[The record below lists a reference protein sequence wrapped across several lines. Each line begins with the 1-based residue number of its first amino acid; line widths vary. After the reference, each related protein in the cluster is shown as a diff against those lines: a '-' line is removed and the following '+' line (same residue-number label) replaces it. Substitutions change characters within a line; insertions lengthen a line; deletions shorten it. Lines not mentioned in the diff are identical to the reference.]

1 MNPKLAKLKTRL
13 APLNDI
19 GSIMGLL
26 RWDQETMMPPGG
38 AELRAS
44 QLTTIGGIQHR
55 MATDEEL
62 GGLLEDLN
70 SEIDQWD
77 FDSDEASTI
86 RVNWRDF
93 QKMVRIPT
101 ETYMAFL
108 GTAAM
113 ATQTWR
119 EAREQSDFS
128 LFQPHLEKLLGIEKE
143 LAERLDMGYAD
154 RYDALLDFYETDL
167 TTGYVKTVFD
177 GIKPQLRDL
186 IAAIAERTEAVDP
199 GIMARA
205 YDVDTQYELSKQ
217 VAEALG
223 FDFEKGRLD
232 LSTHPFTGGA
242 GFQDVRMT
250 TRISADKLGECITST
265 IHETGHAIHFQQVN
279 PALPRLGIEM
289 PGLSTAESQSR
300 FYENHI
306 GLSRAFWT
314 HYFPQYQAAFPDAL
328 GQVSFDDFYGALNA
342 VQPGFIRIE
351 ADEVTYGMHI
361 MLRFELEHALI
372 NGEMEVKDLPDAWS
386 AKMAEYLGI
395 TPPDDAHGVLQDIH
409 WSQMPMGYF
418 PTYLL
423 GSIFSAQLWETMQV
437 DHPGI
442 EAEWAQ
448 GQFGTS
454 SAWLGEKVQQHGGK
468 FTLPELV
475 ERATGRALSP
485 DPYMSYL
492 AAKYSAI
499 YGL

>member
-1 MNPKLAKLKTRL
+1 MNPKLAKLKTKL
-13 APLNDI
+13 APLNDLNNVI
-19 GSIMGLL
+19 GLL

-44 QLTTIGGIQHR
+44 QMTTLGGIQHR

-62 GGLLEDLN
+62 GSLLEDLN
-70 SEIDQWD
+70 AEIDEWD
-77 FDSDEASTI
+77 FDSDEASTV

-119 EAREQSDFS
+119 EAREKSDFS
-128 LFQPHLEKLLGIEKE
+128 LFQPHLEKLLALETE
-143 LAERLDMGYAD
+143 LAERLDLGYAD
-154 RYDALLDFYETDL
+154 RYDALLDFFETDL
-167 TTGYVKTVFD
+167 TTEYVKGVFD
-177 GIKPQLRDL
+177 GIKPQLKDL
-186 IAAIAERTEAVDP
+186 IAAISENADAVDP
-199 GIMARA
+199 SIMARD
-205 YDVDTQYELSKQ
+205 YDIDTQYDLSKQ

-250 TRISADKLGECITST
+250 TRISSDKLAECISST
-265 IHETGHAIHFQQVN
+265 IHETGHAIHAQQVS
-279 PALPRLGIEM
+279 PALPRLGLMM

-306 GLSRAFWT
+306 GLSRAFWS
-314 HYFPQYQAAFPDAL
+314 HYFPQYQAAFPAAL
-328 GQVSFDDFYGALNA
+328 GDATLDQFYGAINA

-361 MLRFELEHALI
+361 MLRFELEHALMH
-372 NGEMEVKDLPDAWS
+372 GEIEVKDLPEAWN
-386 AKMAEYLGI
+386 AKMEEYLGI
-395 TPPDDAHGVLQDIH
+395 TPPDDAHGVLQDVH

-423 GSIFSAQLWETMQV
+423 GSIFSAQLWEVMQV
-437 DHPGI
+437 DHPDI
-442 EAEWAQ
+442 ESEWAQ
-448 GQFGTS
+448 GQFEAST
-454 SAWLGEKVQQHGGK
+454 AWLADKVQRHGGK

-485 DPYMSYL
+485 EPYMSYL
-492 AAKYSAI
+492 TAKYSAI